1 MRIWQWILGL
11 LISALALYGAIRGLD
26 LPTLWAALQ
35 AGNYGWGLPALLA
48 LTLSVAAR
56 TARWRLL
63 LNRPPGVSFYRL
75 WNILNVGYL
84 VTHLLPFRMGELA
97 RVLLLARYP
106 QTPPGLVAMSIVVE
120 HILDLVAVLMLAGLA
135 LALRPEALGIRILSG
150 VGLGLTVGALL
161 MLWIGAFRPNW
172 AWRLAEG
179 LTQPFPARFRER
191 MRQEA
196 RAALSGLEV
205 LRTPR
210 ALAEALG
217 WSLAAWVAAGAQLY
231 AIMGAFLPDL
241 DWLPALWTMTALT
254 FGMLVPSTPGYIGVV
269 QGITVWVLGH
279 FGIPQATAFS
289 ISVVS
294 HALIYFYLSAL
305 GALGLWMETGSFRL
319 RFLQWGNTPHS
330 Q

>member
-1 MRIWQWILGL
+1 LRSWQWLLGF

-35 AGNYGWGLPALLA
+35 AGNYGWLLPALLA

-56 TARWRLL
+56 TARWRILL
-63 LNRPPGVSFYRL
+63 HHPPEVPFYRL
-75 WNILNVGYL
+75 WNVLNVGYL

-106 QTPPGLVAMSIVVE
+106 QTPPGLVTMSIIVE
-120 HILDLVAVLMLAGLA
+120 HVLDLVAVLIMAGLA
-135 LALRPEALGIRILSG
+135 LALRPEALGIRILSWA
-150 VGLGLTVGALL
+150 GLGLTAAALL
-161 MLWIGAFRPNW
+161 VLLVGAFRPDW
-172 AWRLAEG
+172 AWRLTEW
-179 LTQPFPARFRER
+179 LTQPLPGRFRER
-191 MRQEA
+191 LRREA

-210 ALAEALG
+210 ALAGALG
-217 WSLAAWVAAGAQLY
+217 WSLAAWVAAGSQLY
-231 AIMGAFLPDL
+231 AVMGIFLTDP

-269 QGITVWVLGH
+269 QGVTVWVMGG

-294 HALIYFYLSAL
+294 HALIYFYLSLL
-305 GALGLWMETGSFRL
+305 GALGLWVETGSLRL
-319 RFLQWGNTPHS
+319 GFLRRGVESHR
-330 Q
+330 